1 MPTAHPVPSTNEPS
15 LCLEWGIQ
23 AKAVLPHPHQVQH
36 RVLCPS
42 PNPGHPAEQFVAS
55 KKTP

>member
-36 RVLCPS
+36 RVLCLS
-42 PNPGHPAEQFVAS
+42 PNPGHPAE
-55 KKTP
+55 